1 MIEAEEL
8 LRRSGGDDAAGL
20 EQNDVRSEEQGF
32 AEIVGDEYDSLAETA
47 GESAEFALELGA
59 RDRIES
65 AEGLVHQKNGGIGG
79 ESTRDAD
86 ALTLAAGKFTGAAM
100 GKLARI
106 EADEAEHFLD
116 AGSDTSGVPIFEC
129 GDESDVFR
137 DGEMRKEAGVL
148 NDVSEMA
155 AQANGVPFGGGA
167 AFNEHLP
174 CRREK
179 EPIDKLEKGGFATT
193 AAAEEDQ
200 CFSGMNAEGYPG
212 KNGGV
217 LCRRNT
223 IRNIAKLDDRLCK
236 HRNFRIHFD

>member
-1 MIEAEEL
+1 VIEAEKF
-8 LRRSGGDDAAGL
+8 LRRSGGDDMAGL

-32 AEIVGDEYDSLAETA
+32 AEIVGDENDGLAEAA
-47 GESAEFALELGA
+47 GESAEFALQLGA
-59 RDRIES
+59 GDRIES
-65 AEGLVHQKNGGIGG
+65 AEGLVHQENGRIGG
-79 ESTRDAD
+79 EGPGDAH
-86 ALTLAAGKFTGAAM
+86 ALALASGKFTGTAL

-106 EADEAEHFLD
+106 EADELEHFLD

-137 DGEMRKEAGVL
+137 DGEMREEAGVL
-148 NDVSEMA
+148 YDVSEMA
-155 AQANGVPFGGGA
+155 PQANGVPFGGGA

-200 CFSGMNAEGYPG
+200 CFTGMNAE
-212 KNGGV
+212 
-217 LCRRNT
+217 
-223 IRNIAKLDDRLCK
+223 
-236 HRNFRIHFD
+236 